1 MSSKKEIKRS
11 PKKNDKIRR
20 SSPKRNKR
28 MMIGGYNYAD
38 IDINKPKLLDHDI
51 TGDGIKWK
59 KLGSDGSEY
68 LELYL
73 KKNDKIIADK
83 HSLVTMT
90 TGIESVSKMG
100 SFIKGIARSFAGE
113 YSFMTHFTGLS
124 STPQKITL
132 SLPANGDIIHLR
144 LRNGE
149 EWKLSKFVFLA
160 STSNVE
166 ISATLNVRGLVS
178 EEGIALTSIKAI
190 NGDADIWLSAY
201 GHVEKHELNNNED
214 ILIKPGNFLAAP
226 ISCSHT
232 VEKNNSIIG
241 ALSGSDLFAIKFK
254 GPCVVYTHSGN
265 VQSFITLLKEHGLR
279 TYNVNINK
287 NGDYDYDN

>member
-11 PKKNDKIRR
+11 PKNNDKKRR
-20 SSPKRNKR
+20 SSPKNKR
-28 MMIGGYNYAD
+28 MMIGGNSFANID
-38 IDINKPKLLDHDI
+38 IDKPKLLDHD
-51 TGDGIKWK
+51 TTSDGIKWR

-83 HSLVTMT
+83 HSLVSMT
-90 TGIESVSKMG
+90 SGIESVSKMG
-100 SFIKGIARSFAGE
+100 SLIKGVARSFAGE
-113 YSFMTHFTGLS
+113 YSFMTHFTGLN

-132 SLPANGDIIHLR
+132 SLPANGDIVHLR
-144 LRNGE
+144 LRSGE

-166 ISATLNVRGLVS
+166 ISATLNIRGLVS
-178 EEGIALTSIKAI
+178 EEGIALTTIKAI

-201 GHVEKHELNNNED
+201 GHVEKHELKDYDD

-287 NGDYDYDN
+287 KGEYDYDN